1 MSQSLDRGL
10 IILKALA
17 EESLSLSQISDLL
30 DVHKST
36 ALRLLRVLE
45 QNKIVKHDVD
55 RKYRLSSGLFSLATQ
70 SVDALEVVPISKP
83 HLRSLSD
90 ETGLTVHLAEFN
102 GHDVTYLAKH
112 ESRES
117 VRMYSRIGIAAP
129 LHATAVSK
137 AILAQLPDEEID
149 AMLRNYKLKK
159 FTEKTITRK
168 PDLIKE
174 IVKVRSSGYS
184 VDNREHE
191 DFVHCI
197 GVGVK
202 AEPYGAIYGI
212 SLTATTFTTPLKE
225 LIKFVPNLQ
234 RCAKAI
240 TSQLA

>member
-10 IILKALA
+10 VILSALA

-45 QNKIVKHDVD
+45 RNKIVKHDSD
-55 RKYRLSSGLFSLATQ
+55 RKYRLGPGLFALATQ

-90 ETGLTVHLAEFN
+90 ETGLTVHFAEFD
-102 GHDVTYLAKH
+102 GHDVTYLAKQ

-129 LHATAVSK
+129 LHATAVAK
-137 AILAQLPDEEID
+137 AILAQLPDAELDVI
-149 AMLRNYKLKK
+149 LRNYKFQK
-159 FTEKTITRK
+159 FTDKTITRSS
-168 PDLIKE
+168 DLLRE
-174 IVKVRSSGYS
+174 IRKVRSVGYS

-197 GVGVK
+197 GVGIQSK
-202 AEPYGAIYGI
+202 SPGAIYGI
-212 SLTATTFTTPLKE
+212 SLTATTFKTPFKALIEFVPRLKKCASDIAKE
-225 LIKFVPNLQ
+225 LI
-234 RCAKAI
+234 
-240 TSQLA
+240 